1 MTYKFALGVL
11 LCNKYIVDLVIT
23 SKELFLSGFETSTIP
38 NHKHYQSAVYLNVIC
53 LIAIQSGIIE
63 SEVIKGKSND
73 KNKLLHVRLINA
85 LNAYFWMSYLYF

>member
-1 MTYKFALGVL
+1 M
-11 LCNKYIVDLVIT
+11 DLVIT
-23 SKELFLSGFETSTIP
+23 SKDLFLSGFETSTIP
-38 NHKHYQSAVYLNVIC
+38 NHEHYQSAVYLNVIC

-73 KNKLLHVRLINA
+73 KNILLHVRLINA

>member
-1 MTYKFALGVL
+1 M
-11 LCNKYIVDLVIT
+11 DLVIT

-38 NHKHYQSAVYLNVIC
+38 IHKHHKSAVYLNVIC